1 MKSDW
6 VRPSSSTKTTSI
18 DLIFEEMMMI
28 RKAFLMT
35 LKPDCQEEYERRH
48 NPIWP
53 ELEAVLKNHGVSNYS
68 IFLDRN
74 TDRLFAY
81 AEIESEERWQQIAQ
95 TEVCRHWWA
104 HMNDLMLTNP
114 DNSPL
119 ASELDEVFH
128 LN

>member
-1 MKSDW
+1 MKAPIPT
-6 VRPSSSTKTTSI
+6 RRERTPNE
-18 DLIFEEMMMI
+18 DLVMI

-53 ELEAVLKNHGVSNYS
+53 ELEAILKDHGVSNYS

-81 AEIESEERWQQIAQ
+81 AEIASEERWQQIAQ
-95 TEVCRHWWA
+95 TEVCQRWWA
-104 HMNDLMLTNP
+104 HMKDLMLTNP
-114 DNSPL
+114 DNSPS